1 MLPLIGDGNEGQD
14 AGKRVEKMGEAEL
27 RASADADNNTRGV
40 EKLGQKGTS
49 STRS

>member
-14 AGKRVEKMGEAEL
+14 AGKRVENMGEAEL
-27 RASADADNNTRGV
+27 RASADADNTRGV

-49 STRS
+49 PIRS

>member
-14 AGKRVEKMGEAEL
+14 AGRRVEKVGEVEL
-27 RASADADNNTRGV
+27 RASADADNTRGV

-49 STRS
+49 PTRS